1 MFGIGGLQEILL
13 LMLIIFVLSATGI
26 WPQIIRG
33 LRELR
38 GDAPPPPPSG
48 RPMGDHDLDMC
59 YKILGVSTT
68 STWTEVEQ
76 AYKRKAKVH
85 HPDRGGDED
94 AMRTLNEAYNLLK
107 QRRRNG

>member
-1 MFGIGGLQEILL
+1 MFGMGGLQEILI
-13 LMLIIFVLSATGI
+13 LMGIIFVLSATGI

-38 GDAPPPPPSG
+38 GDAPPPPPG
-48 RPMGDHDLDMC
+48 RSMSEPDLDMC
-59 YKILGVSTT
+59 YKILGISTT
-68 STWTEVEQ
+68 STWTEIEQ
-76 AYKRKAKVH
+76 AYKSKAKVH